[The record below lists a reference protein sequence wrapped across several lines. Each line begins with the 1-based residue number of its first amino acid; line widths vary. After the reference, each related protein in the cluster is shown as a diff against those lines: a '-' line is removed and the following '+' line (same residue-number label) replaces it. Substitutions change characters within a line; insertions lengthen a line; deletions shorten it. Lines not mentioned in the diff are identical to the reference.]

1 MDLNKLSEDFI
12 QILGNY
18 KQNVLEFLPNLF
30 TAFFIFFFG
39 YLVARLIR
47 TIVIRSINK
56 LHRIIPNQVM
66 RQRIKNIIE
75 EKQFTKL
82 IGGILYWIIIIFFLL
97 VASEALGMPV
107 VTTWFGEI
115 MSFLPRI
122 LSAIL
127 LLIAGVI
134 LSVFLRDFIATA
146 ASSARIGYSDIL
158 GKLAQV
164 VILLVTILI
173 ATNQIGI
180 DISIVENV
188 IIIALG
194 ALLFGAAFAFA
205 LGAKT
210 SISNILAS
218 YYLQKHYKVGDK
230 VRIGDYEGRIVEISQ
245 QAVILDS
252 AEGQVCVPS
261 LEFSQKHLC
270 IIVKGERIMSN
281 EQQLVLEFVSAH
293 PIDAAK
299 TLDSLPLEESG
310 QFLKEL
316 PSTVAAQLI
325 QQFDPLT
332 AAHCLNTL
340 DAHIASA
347 ILAELSTEIAVT
359 LIRRMDRQKRLDV
372 LLNLPEKISESLEIY
387 LQYPENTVG
396 ASMTLDVIT
405 IFDDQTTKEA
415 LKLLK
420 RQPNYI
426 TFHIP
431 VINREHN
438 FVGLTDI
445 RQIMLAKPGS
455 FVSSVTQSGIGQLSP
470 NSTLEAVLPHPD
482 WRFYQYLPVVNEK
495 GGLLGI
501 IDFQTILRLRNGA
514 QKKKQSGSGQDAG
527 KALGELYWIG
537 MSALFKGAVSVLK
550 PDKNST

>member
-1 MDLNKLSEDFI
+1 
-12 QILGNY
+12 
-18 KQNVLEFLPNLF
+18 
-30 TAFFIFFFG
+30 
-39 YLVARLIR
+39 
-47 TIVIRSINK
+47 
-56 LHRIIPNQVM
+56 
-66 RQRIKNIIE
+66 
-75 EKQFTKL
+75 
-82 IGGILYWIIIIFFLL
+82 
-97 VASEALGMPV
+97 
-107 VTTWFGEI
+107 
-115 MSFLPRI
+115 
-122 LSAIL
+122 
-127 LLIAGVI
+127 
-134 LSVFLRDFIATA
+134 
-146 ASSARIGYSDIL
+146 
-158 GKLAQV
+158 
-164 VILLVTILI
+164 
-173 ATNQIGI
+173 
-180 DISIVENV
+180 
-188 IIIALG
+188 
-194 ALLFGAAFAFA
+194 
-205 LGAKT
+205 
-210 SISNILAS
+210 
-218 YYLQKHYKVGDK
+218 
-230 VRIGDYEGRIVEISQ
+230 
-245 QAVILDS
+245 
-252 AEGQVCVPS
+252 
-261 LEFSQKHLC
+261 
-270 IIVKGERIMSN
+270 
-281 EQQLVLEFVSAH
+281 
-293 PIDAAK
+293 
-299 TLDSLPLEESG
+299 
-310 QFLKEL
+310 
-316 PSTVAAQLI
+316 
-325 QQFDPLT
+325 
-332 AAHCLNTL
+332 
-340 DAHIASA
+340 
-347 ILAELSTEIAVT
+347 
-359 LIRRMDRQKRLDV
+359 MDRQKRLDV